1 MPESRAIRIADWEGH
16 REIQLAAGRNQRSGV
31 KLISDLRLLTS
42 VIYDFNGFND
52 LPFTASRLPFTV
64 YCPLKRFVSIELLGK
79 SVDRVDIV
87 ITSVIVEKYF
97 LLLLGIL
104 GPSPT
109 MRPEI
114 KGDAGNGIWVI
125 EKIDPAVAVAVPTI
139 MFDIGG

>member
-1 MPESRAIRIADWEGH
+1 MALG
-16 REIQLAAGRNQRSGV
+16 
-31 KLISDLRLLTS
+31 
-42 VIYDFNGFND
+42 YGFI
-52 LPFTASRLPFTV
+52 L
-64 YCPLKRFVSIELLGK
+64 LKRFIPIELLGK

-87 ITSVIVEKYF
+87 ITSVIVEKDF
-97 LLLLGIL
+97 LLLLGII
-104 GPSPT
+104 GPSPM